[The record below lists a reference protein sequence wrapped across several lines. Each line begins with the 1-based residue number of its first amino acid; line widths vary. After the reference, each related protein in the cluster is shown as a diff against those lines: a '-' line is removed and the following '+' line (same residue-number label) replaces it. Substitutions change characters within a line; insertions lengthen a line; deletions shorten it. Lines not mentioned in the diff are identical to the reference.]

1 METWVMVVD
10 DNGRSFYIC
19 HTDSWIKIMSA
30 AHYQSLGIS
39 PTMPIWNMAT
49 AIGFLE
55 RKCEEKRGLLR
66 IILSVLLST
75 FVCQVPGDEN
85 VNLVRVFE
93 LK

>member
-1 METWVMVVD
+1 
-10 DNGRSFYIC
+10 
-19 HTDSWIKIMSA
+19 MSQA
-30 AHYQSLGIS
+30 YYRSLGTVDGM
-39 PTMPIWNMAT
+39 PTWNMAK
-49 AIGFLE
+49 AVSFLE
-55 RKCEEKRGLLR
+55 GKCEENGRLLR